1 MMYYFIINPESRSGS
16 GRKIWERLLPVI
28 EQNLKIYDVFFTQYH
43 NHATEYVSFITN
55 DISSPITIV
64 VLGGD
69 GTLNEVINGIKQA
82 EYVTLGY
89 IPTGSSNDFARS
101 LGITKNPPKNLEIIL
116 KPSAFK
122 ILDCGEAVAPGKDPR
137 RFCVS
142 CGIGFDASITH
153 EALSSPWK
161 ARLNS
166 IRLGKLTYVFIA
178 LKQIIKL
185 KKTNAL
191 LSVDGGKPIPV
202 KKMVFMST
210 HIHRYEGG
218 GFAFSPKADPEDGLL
233 DICVISN
240 MSRLKMLCLF
250 PMAFS
255 GKHIR
260 FKGVDIY
267 RCKKAVIQAK
277 TPLTVHTD
285 GETYGFEKQLNLTCK
300 HQAIKIIVG

>member
-1 MMYYFIINPESRSGS
+1 M
-16 GRKIWERLLPVI
+16 
-28 EQNLKIYDVFFTQYH
+28 
-43 NHATEYVSFITN
+43 
-55 DISSPITIV
+55 TIV

-69 GTLNEVINGIKQA
+69 GTLNEVINGIRQA

-101 LGITKNPPKNLEIIL
+101 LGIKKNLLTNLEMIL

-122 ILDCGEAVAPGKDPR
+122 LLDCGEALSSGRELR
-137 RFCVS
+137 RFSVS
-142 CGIGFDASITH
+142 CGIGFDASITN

-166 IRLGKLTYVFIA
+166 IKLGKLTYVFIA

-185 KKTNAL
+185 KRTNAL
-191 LSVDGGKPIPV
+191 LSVDGGRPIPV
-202 KKMVFMST
+202 KKMIFIST

-218 GFAFSPKADPEDGLL
+218 GFAFTPKADPEDGLL

-240 MSRLKMLCLF
+240 ISRLKILCLL
-250 PMAFS
+250 PLAFT
-255 GKHIR
+255 GRHVR

-267 RCKKAVIQAK
+267 QCKKAVIQTK

-285 GETYGFEKQLNLTCK
+285 GETYGFEKQLALTCK